1 MSLVSW
7 MGEGARLLTDV
18 LDMPLLMARI
28 RVAEAHREAVVAF
41 EPQEQ
46 VVQTDL
52 VPDPPSHSAGVVED
66 DPPRHP
72 ADVTEDVPEPLAD
85 ALGRLPAERLD
96 EAAVAVGE
104 AQTEVLDRP
113 FDAVLDDI
121 GFPEVRLGLTRR
133 PDKLQVARLIPPLPL
148 VQRRDNLRADR
159 RIDLRVGTAV
169 KASPEGSP
177 KGEDVAFF
185 SFICEME
192 RREECHRRDLRPP
205 TRILS

>member
-1 MSLVSW
+1 

-28 RVAEAHREAVVAF
+28 RVAEAHREPVVAF

-85 ALGRLPAERLD
+85 ALGRLPAER
-96 EAAVAVGE
+96 
-104 AQTEVLDRP
+104 
-113 FDAVLDDI
+113 
-121 GFPEVRLGLTRR
+121 
-133 PDKLQVARLIPPLPL
+133 KPPLL
-148 VQRRDNLRADR
+148 WGKLRQRYLIVR
-159 RIDLRVGTAV
+159 
-169 KASPEGSP
+169 
-177 KGEDVAFF
+177 
-185 SFICEME
+185 
-192 RREECHRRDLRPP
+192 LRPP
-205 TRILS
+205 STTSASPKSAWASPGGQTSSR